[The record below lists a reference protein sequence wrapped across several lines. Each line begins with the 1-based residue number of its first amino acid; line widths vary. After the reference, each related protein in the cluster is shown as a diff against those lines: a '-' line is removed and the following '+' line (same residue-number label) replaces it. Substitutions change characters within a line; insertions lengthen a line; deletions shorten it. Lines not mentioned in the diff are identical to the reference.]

1 MKEIGQRWGGIG
13 TMSSGECREEAYE
26 FAGNETS
33 LDDSTWEPPNHL
45 KCFISKLVY
54 VEKLLF

>member
-33 LDDSTWEPPNHL
+33 LEDSTWQPPIIWSVL
-45 KCFISKLVY
+45 
-54 VEKLLF
+54 